1 MAPNDIVH
9 VAVAP
14 PARLEANLIRQV
26 AAIVNKDL
34 YRIRLLLAGRI
45 PRIIAHYDTLQAA
58 ELNAQSLRTLGLVVI
73 VCKDS
78 ELRKPPQ
85 SFRVKTI
92 KFDEKAVLFWDKD
105 GQARRMEST
114 DAFLIIK
121 GRMQTYSETEVI
133 RTTRKLNLP
142 ATLLTGGFPVLRKVE
157 EIGKD
162 KSVQDEIFLRIYERM
177 SPESGVEIFQYD
189 CNYSFLGPEMTMSSL
204 ANFNNVVAK
213 IRAVFAQA
221 MLDDS
226 LMKLSQVNV
235 STSTPRETIDINCKL
250 ICLYHQ
256 AMSTRACQHS

>member
-1 MAPNDIVH
+1 MTPNDIVH

-14 PARLEANLIRQV
+14 PARPEANLIKQV
-26 AAIVNKDL
+26 ATIVNKDL
-34 YRIRLLLAGRI
+34 YRMRLLLTGRI

-58 ELNAQSLRTLGLVVI
+58 ESDAQSLRNLGLVAI

-85 SFRVKTI
+85 SFRAKTM
-92 KFDEKAVLFWDKD
+92 KFEERAVLFWDKD
-105 GQARRMEST
+105 GQARRMESA
-114 DAFLIIK
+114 DASLIIK

-142 ATLLTGGFPVLRKVE
+142 ATLLTGGVPILRKVE

-162 KSVQDEIFLRIYERM
+162 KSVQDEIFLRIYERT
-177 SPESGVEIFQYD
+177 SPKSSVEVFQYD

-204 ANFNNVVAK
+204 ANFNNVLAK

-221 MLDDS
+221 ILDDS
-226 LMKLSQVNV
+226 LMKLAQVNV
-235 STSTPRETIDINCKL
+235 PTSTPRETIDISCRL

-256 AMSTRACQHS
+256 AMSTRDRQHS